1 MGEHVI
7 VNRVVKLSGQ
17 SDVITETAY
26 NVDNNEVVVSKD
38 VYDYRF
44 VFLSGGRLREEV
56 LQQYFVLDET
66 MYIFKYVYTGRNFLV
81 RRIKDNSNKTVSNML
96 EVLLY
101 LVSKYDDAWETEYR
115 RRARRIKDLKK
126 QNRNLWIGFTLSTMA
141 CLCAL
146 VALKAMASS

>member
-1 MGEHVI
+1 MGEHVV

-17 SDVITETAY
+17 SDVITEKVY

-56 LQQYFVLDET
+56 LQQYFVLNET
-66 MYIFKYVYTGRNFLV
+66 MYIFKYVYTGRNFLI
-81 RRIKDNSNKTVSNML
+81 RRIKDNSNKAASNML
-96 EVLLY
+96 EVLLH

-115 RRARRIKDLKK
+115 RRGRRIRDLEKR
-126 QNRNLWIGFTLSTMA
+126 NRNLWIGFTLSSMA
-141 CLCAL
+141 CLLAF
-146 VALKAMASS
+146 VGR